1 MDSGYHY
8 HAATGHSKEIKQ
20 TDGHAPMIGYALD
33 GIGLYAYKNSDG
45 SNPEDLDQCRGH
57 YDEIRGYHYHIDKAG
72 NNNFNNCFSGATAVV
87 N

>member
-1 MDSGYHY
+1 
-8 HAATGHSKEIKQ
+8 
-20 TDGHAPMIGYALD
+20 MIGYALD

-45 SNPEDLDQCRGH
+45 SNPDDLDQYRGH

-72 NNNFNNCFSGATAVV
+72 NNNFNNCFSGATAVI